1 MIRSIQFLLICLCF
15 FSTSCSRRNMEKN
28 KKADGPIIPTA
39 LPVFKQVFSPE
50 DTLLSNTDTLL
61 FYRRS
66 ACFGFC
72 PTFDFTIYQ
81 NGIVKYD
88 GIQHVDNL
96 GTAYR
101 LASDSWW
108 NLVKAEL
115 NKFDFYKLA
124 SVYPIEKELYIPDL
138 PNTIITL
145 KEMGMRKSVIDNHH
159 APKELKDFEIFI
171 EAHFQELFNHR

>member
-1 MIRSIQFLLICLCF
+1 MSRTTQILFICLCF
-15 FSTSCSRRNMEKN
+15 LVTTCSRKN
-28 KKADGPIIPTA
+28 IAKNNKADGSTIPTA
-39 LPVFKQVFSPE
+39 LPVFKQVFNPE
-50 DTLLSNTDTLL
+50 DTLLNNTDTLL

-72 PTFDFTIYQ
+72 PTFEFTIYQ

-88 GIQHVDNL
+88 GIQHVENL

-101 LASDSWW
+101 LASDAWW

-115 NKFDFYKLA
+115 GKFNFYKLA
-124 SVYPIEKELYIPDL
+124 PVYPIEKELYIPDL

>member
-1 MIRSIQFLLICLCF
+1 MKFATASFLICTFLI
-15 FSTSCSRRNMEKN
+15 SISCNRKSIDTNKKN
-28 KKADGPIIPTA
+28 KEPELPSA
-39 LPVFKQVFSPE
+39 LPIFKQVFAPE
-50 DTLLSNTDTLL
+50 DTLLLNTDTLL

-88 GIQHVDNL
+88 GIQHVENL
-96 GTAYR
+96 GTAFR
-101 LASDSWW
+101 LATDSWW
-108 NLVKAEL
+108 NVVKSEL
-115 NKFDFYKLA
+115 RKFDFYKLA
-124 SVYPIEKELYIPDL
+124 PVYPVEKELYIPDL

-145 KEMGMRKSVIDNHH
+145 KETGSRKTVIDNHH

-171 EAHFQELFNHR
+171 EAHFKQLFNHR

>member
-1 MIRSIQFLLICLCF
+1 MKFVISFLLFCCFLCASSCNRK
-15 FSTSCSRRNMEKN
+15 STHKN
-28 KKADGPIIPTA
+28 KKPTEPELPSA
-39 LPVFKQVFSPE
+39 LPVFKQVFNPE
-50 DTLLSNTDTLL
+50 DTLLLNTDTLL

-88 GIQHVDNL
+88 GIQHVDHL

-101 LASDSWW
+101 LATDSWW
-108 NLVKAEL
+108 VSVKSEL
-115 NKFDFYKLA
+115 RKFDFYKLA
-124 SVYPIEKELYIPDL
+124 PVYPIEPELYIPDL
-138 PNTIITL
+138 PHTIITL
-145 KEMGMRKSVIDNHH
+145 KETGTRKSVIDNHH